1 MARAARL
8 GETPFAV
15 VDLET
20 TGVYA
25 GGHDRIIEI
34 AVVRLRPD
42 LAVED
47 EWVTLVNPARDIGR
61 TDIHGI
67 RANDV
72 LDAPRFEE
80 IAGDAAARLHDAVLV
95 GHQLRFDRGFLAS
108 EFSRVGVALPP
119 LPGLC
124 TLDLAY
130 RLLPEAPSRKL
141 TICCEEVGVLHEDAH
156 TALGDARA
164 TAGLLCAFLER
175 AQGAGVCDLG
185 TLGCDPLALPAGGW
199 LPDAGPTGCRP
210 DDLPQQIPTMLSPT
224 YGRRGTSTNFGPR

>member
-1 MARAARL
+1 MARATRL

-61 TDIHGI
+61 TDVHGI
-67 RANDV
+67 RAGDV
-72 LDAPRFEE
+72 LDAPRFDE
-80 IAGDAAARLHDAVLV
+80 IAGDAAAQLHDAVLV

-119 LPGLC
+119 LPGQAGSMC
-124 TLDLAY
+124 QEIQED
-130 RLLPEAPSRKL
+130 
-141 TICCEEVGVLHEDAH
+141 EEVDRGYAR
-156 TALGDARA
+156 GDHHPGAPRTCGRA
-164 TAGLLCAFLER
+164 GDRSAG
-175 AQGAGVCDLG
+175 D
-185 TLGCDPLALPAGGW
+185 
-199 LPDAGPTGCRP
+199 
-210 DDLPQQIPTMLSPT
+210 
-224 YGRRGTSTNFGPR
+224 GRTQ